1 MDSNLIISFD
11 PMEFYC
17 RTRGLTAI
25 ERACFID
32 IIIKTSSIKID
43 CVNLFES
50 LNEYSDEVIIKVMD
64 TMCIEINGYIK
75 SKINTNVL
83 PIGAGHY
90 AWKGGQKNNYRIR
103 NSKKM
108 IEFKKH
114 CLKRDNYKC
123 IKCGKTEQLHVH
135 HIKEFSK
142 FPQYR
147 FDIDN
152 GITLCKDCHQKEH
165 KFNLY
170 NQWH

>member
-1 MDSNLIISFD
+1 MENNLIISFD
-11 PMEFYC
+11 PMQFYC

-32 IIIKTSSIKID
+32 IVIKTSSNKID
-43 CVNLFES
+43 GVDLFEY

-64 TMCIEINGYIK
+64 EMCIEKNGFIK
-75 SKINTNVL
+75 TKINAKAL

-90 AWKGGQKNNYRIR
+90 AWKGGQTNNYRIR

-108 IEFKKH
+108 IEFKKY

-123 IKCGKTEQLHVH
+123 MKCGKTEQLHVH

-142 FPQYR
+142 FPEYR

-152 GITLCKDCHQKEH
+152 GVTLCKDCHQKEH
-165 KFNLY
+165 KFKLY
-170 NQWH
+170 K